1 MQFILKVQNMSK
13 IFIVL
18 PILRSFRKVCQILF
32 QSPIFL
38 CLQSKKVLCIYVSYY
53 VKWLLG
59 NLTASFLFAGM
70 DSKSAA
76 ISPIAL
82 TEAQLKIHAGW
93 VSSWQNVIIDLDTY
107 VREYHPRGL
116 KWKKGN

>member
-1 MQFILKVQNMSK
+1 MSPIKESALYLCFIL
-13 IFIVL
+13 
-18 PILRSFRKVCQILF
+18 RKMAINQ
-32 QSPIFL
+32 
-38 CLQSKKVLCIYVSYY
+38 
-53 VKWLLG
+53 
-59 NLTASFLFAGM
+59 TASFLFAGM

-107 VREYHPRGL
+107 VREYHSRGL